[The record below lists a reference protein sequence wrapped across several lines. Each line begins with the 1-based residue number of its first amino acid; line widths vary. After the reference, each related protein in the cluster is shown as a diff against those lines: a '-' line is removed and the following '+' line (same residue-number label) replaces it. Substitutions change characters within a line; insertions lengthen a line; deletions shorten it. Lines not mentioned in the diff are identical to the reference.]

1 MNAKATK
8 SKKTLLT
15 ALNRELTTTSSFFS
29 RLTFSSLVLS
39 CLVLLWVVFAL
50 PVKASDKYVGDWF
63 ETEIILFSQLDD
75 KSKLKEVFT
84 TESLLPNYP
93 SEIDLLSAFIN
104 PDIASLKQQLP
115 SCDNPQYPVSMLSKA
130 LNEHY
135 QEVSLL
141 APEKSLAD
149 IQAMQSLYLLE
160 TEADSFE
167 VNNPVNANFP
177 TELIADTEAS
187 AERKVVESNA
197 DNLIAETVNNEVANT
212 QTPLEAIELI
222 EETPLTVQ
230 QIALVEQA
238 KQAFNKLQFSYKN
251 ATFFASNFC
260 AISKAQY
267 QTLAIDDSRYSHLGF
282 TVKTMPRTVDAA
294 ENLFSETPYLLNKD
308 SLQLNNIAKQLRRS
322 KNFKPLLHMAWR
334 QQVFDPKR
342 SVPLKIFAGDNLNAN
357 FQAASAYYQKQ
368 KQQVLEQ
375 EAIIA
380 NILTSNQD
388 TSDKVVISEPS
399 EKEQLAV
406 AKQQRL
412 QSIIEQI
419 NSVSD
424 IEQVIAQ
431 LEQDITIEANSN
443 NDLISPPKPPVQPW
457 YIDGFLKLH
466 IFENYLNITAD
477 FNILNLTLAQ
487 QETLQLKSA
496 SNSQLINDAVKRIRL
511 QQHRRVISSEIH
523 YFDHPYLGMI
533 IQIRKH
539 KRPQPEVEE
548 STEHELAAEF

>member
-8 SKKTLLT
+8 DKETLLT
-15 ALNRELTTTSSFFS
+15 ALKQKKNTVRSFFS
-29 RLTFSSLVLS
+29 QLTFSSLDLS
-39 CLVLLWVVFAL
+39 SLVLLGVVFAL
-50 PVKASDKYVGDWF
+50 PVKASSKYVGDWF
-63 ETEIILFSQLDD
+63 ETEIIIFSQLDD
-75 KSKLKEVFT
+75 KSKLKEVFN
-84 TESLLPNYP
+84 TETLLPNYP
-93 SEIDLLSAFIN
+93 SEIDLLSTYLN

-115 SCDNPQYPVSMLSKA
+115 SCDTPKYPAPLVTKA
-130 LNEHY
+130 LTAHY
-135 QEVSLL
+135 QEVNLL

-149 IQAMQSLYLLE
+149 ITAMQLSPLSE
-160 TEADSFE
+160 TDSFE
-167 VNNPVNANFP
+167 ENTPVNANFP
-177 TELIADTEAS
+177 TELITDIEAS
-187 AERKVVESNA
+187 EESKVVESNE
-197 DNLIAETVNNEVANT
+197 DNLLAKTINNEVINT
-212 QTPLEAIELI
+212 QTPLESFEFIAEQ
-222 EETPLTVQ
+222 PLTEQ
-230 QIALVEQA
+230 QIALV
-238 KQAFNKLQFSYKN
+238 KQANQEFSAVQFSYTN
-251 ATFFASNFC
+251 TTTSSENLC

-267 QTLAIDDSRYSHLGF
+267 QALTIDDNRYSYLGF
-282 TVKTMPRTVDAA
+282 TVNTMPRTIDAA

-380 NILTSNQD
+380 NILSSNQS
-388 TSDKVVISEPS
+388 TSDKVVITEPN
-399 EKEQLAV
+399 EKEQLVV

-424 IEQVIAQ
+424 IEQVMAQ

-496 SNSQLINDAVKRIRL
+496 SNSQLINDAVKPIRL

-539 KRPQPEVEE
+539 KRPKPEVEE
-548 STEHELAAEF
+548 STEHEIAAEF